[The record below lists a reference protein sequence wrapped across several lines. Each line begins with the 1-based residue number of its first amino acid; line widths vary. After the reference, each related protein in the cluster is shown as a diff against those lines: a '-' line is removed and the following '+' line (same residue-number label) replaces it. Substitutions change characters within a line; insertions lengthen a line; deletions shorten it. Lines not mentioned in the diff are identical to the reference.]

1 MINYNTV
8 LFVIWFFTVLNT
20 RGFILNDTPLDI
32 NCFVMWVSRWFGNE
46 SQDKVSAPAHWQIFC
61 EWNSLDRHT
70 HQRSTEANNL
80 CEKKLLIF
88 YHTFKNV
95 HQKGLPEQRL
105 SFLCL
110 HWTIVKQIYWM
121 SLFGTQSLTHA
132 KNVDPIKRCNLQI
145 KYTTCTLTSIH

>member
-8 LFVIWFFTVLNT
+8 LFVIWLFTVLST
-20 RGFILNDTPLDI
+20 RGFILNDMPLDI
-32 NCFVMWVSRWFGNE
+32 DCFVMWVSRWFGNE

-88 YHTFKNV
+88 LSYFQKCAPKRVAWKKTIFFVPALNNCKTNLLNV
-95 HQKGLPEQRL
+95 
-105 SFLCL
+105 
-110 HWTIVKQIYWM
+110 
-121 SLFGTQSLTHA
+121 FGTHSLTHA
-132 KNVDPIKRCNLQI
+132 KNVDPIKRCNLQT
-145 KYTTCTLTSIH
+145 KYTTCTVTSIH